1 MCIRDRLM
9 DARFGHFAEKLEKD
23 GDRVSTVYARN
34 AETGKYVK
42 ATASKGVIL
51 ATGEYSSNP
60 EFLKFFCPAT
70 VENEIQVWWPDMD
83 VEGKPV
89 NQGDGLKLGNWV
101 GAAVQQHHAPMI
113 HWMGGTY
120 GGTGMDM
127 SPVGTAPFLYLN
139 KMCIRDRSAG
149 ASAAADDATVNG
161 DYPWPVNPPEI
172 AAEDVEEEVSADIII
187 VGLGIAGVAAARSAV
202 EEGASIIAFEK
213 SEKPN
218 VRSGDFAIMGG
229 ETMKRWGRE
238 NIVDIDEACDHEVE
252 EGSYFPKRSIY
263 TKWAKHSGEAF
274 DWYLEAVPDIYY
286 AESSIAEIPDG
297 VEQYITPY
305 FVPLPDGYDFT
316 KEAFPCYPSSVSCYP
331 DQKFIFEANWDMVVG
346 TGLMDARFGHF
357 AEKLEKDGDRVST
370 VYALSLIHI

>member
-1 MCIRDRLM
+1 MEDLSRRTFLRG
-9 DARFGHFAEKLEKD
+9 AL
-23 GDRVSTVYARN
+23 
-34 AETGKYVK
+34 
-42 ATASKGVIL
+42 L
-51 ATGEYSSNP
+51 AG
-60 EFLKFFCPAT
+60 A
-70 VENEIQVWWPDMD
+70 
-83 VEGKPV
+83 GA
-89 NQGDGLKLGNWV
+89 V
-101 GAAVQQHHAPMI
+101 GAGALTACAPQ
-113 HWMGGTY
+113 T
-120 GGTGMDM
+120 TE
-127 SPVGTAPFLYLN
+127 S
-139 KMCIRDRSAG
+139 KSAG

-370 VYALSLIHI
+370 VYARNAETGKYVKATASKGVILATGEYSSNPEFLKFFCPATVENEIQVWWPDMDVEGKPVNQGDGLKLGNWVGAAVQQHHAPMIHWMGGTYGGTGMDMSPVGTAPFL

>member
-1 MCIRDRLM
+1 MEDLSRRTFLRG
-9 DARFGHFAEKLEKD
+9 AL
-23 GDRVSTVYARN
+23 
-34 AETGKYVK
+34 
-42 ATASKGVIL
+42 L
-51 ATGEYSSNP
+51 AG
-60 EFLKFFCPAT
+60 A
-70 VENEIQVWWPDMD
+70 
-83 VEGKPV
+83 GA
-89 NQGDGLKLGNWV
+89 V
-101 GAAVQQHHAPMI
+101 GAGALTACAPQ
-113 HWMGGTY
+113 T
-120 GGTGMDM
+120 TE
-127 SPVGTAPFLYLN
+127 S
-139 KMCIRDRSAG
+139 KSAG

-274 DWYLEAVPDIYY
+274 DWYL
-286 AESSIAEIPDG
+286 
-297 VEQYITPY
+297 
-305 FVPLPDGYDFT
+305 
-316 KEAFPCYPSSVSCYP
+316 
-331 DQKFIFEANWDMVVG
+331 
-346 TGLMDARFGHF
+346 
-357 AEKLEKDGDRVST
+357 
-370 VYALSLIHI
+370 